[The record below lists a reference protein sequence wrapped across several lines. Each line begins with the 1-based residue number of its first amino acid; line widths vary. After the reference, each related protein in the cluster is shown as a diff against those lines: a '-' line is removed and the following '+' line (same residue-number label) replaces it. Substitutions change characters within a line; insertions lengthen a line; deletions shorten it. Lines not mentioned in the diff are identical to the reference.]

1 MNYELGTRNG
11 LDSAFGVLLSHG
23 YFLADD
29 LKEQAIMKPYP
40 PLGLLYIS
48 AWLDLH
54 GVENEVFDTT
64 FSTKSHFQDRLL
76 ANPPQ
81 VLALYVNLMTKLNVL
96 EIARFVRSQETLKNT
111 LIVFG
116 GPDVTHNL
124 ADYLAHGADLI
135 VLGEGEQ
142 TMLEIALT
150 ANSVDFSGTSDRQDF
165 SHIPGLAFLQPD
177 GLVFKTAAR
186 EKIRDIDTL
195 PFPNRQK
202 INLQLYLN
210 AWKKA
215 HGHNAMSLSTQRGCP
230 YTCRWCSTAV
240 YGQSYR
246 RRSPS
251 NVVDEIVWLQKNY
264 AFDLIWFVDDVFT
277 VSHKW
282 LGEFRDELQNRAVK
296 VQFECITRADRLT
309 EEVLGI
315 LKEAGCFRVWI
326 GAESG
331 SQRIIDAM
339 DRRVDVAQV
348 RSMIRSAR
356 QTGIEAG
363 TFIMLGYPG
372 ETEADIRET
381 VQHLKE
387 SNPDLFTITVAYP
400 IKGTGLYEEVQASS
414 YSDLPWEERTDRDL
428 DFQRTYPR
436 KYYDYAVRWTVNS
449 VHLHKARLAGKL
461 LTFNGLKLIGKVGV
475 ARAGMWA
482 NKFPKAKS

>member
-1 MNYELGTRNG
+1 M
-11 LDSAFGVLLSHG
+11 DIVLSHG
-23 YFLADD
+23 YFLDD
-29 LKEQAIMKPYP
+29 DPKERAIMKPYP
-40 PLGLLYIS
+40 PLGLLYLS

-54 GVENEVFDTT
+54 GVENTIFDTT
-64 FSTKSHFQDRLL
+64 FSTKAHFKNHLL
-76 ANPPQ
+76 ATRPR

-96 EIARFVRSQETLKNT
+96 EIARFVRSQETLSDT
-111 LIVFG
+111 LLVFG
-116 GPDVTHNL
+116 GPDVTHNV
-124 ADYLAHGADLI
+124 ADYLTHGADLI

-150 ANSVDFSGTSDRQDF
+150 ASAASFSRDQGWQAF
-165 SHIPGLAFLQPD
+165 AHIPGLAFLQSD

-186 EKIRDIDTL
+186 EKIRDLGTL
-195 PFPNRQK
+195 PFPNRLK
-202 INLQLYLN
+202 INLQLYLD

-215 HGHNAMSLSTQRGCP
+215 HGQSAMSLSTQRGCP

-246 RRSPS
+246 RRSPG

-264 AFDLIWFVDDVFT
+264 DFDLIWFVDDVFT
-277 VSHKW
+277 ISHKW
-282 LGEFRDELQNRAVK
+282 LGEFRDELMKREVK
-296 VQFECITRADRLT
+296 VQFECITRADRLNR
-309 EEVLGI
+309 EVLEI

-339 DRRVDVAQV
+339 DRRVDVQQV
-348 RSMIRSAR
+348 RSMIQTAR
-356 QTGIEAG
+356 QIGIEAG

-372 ETEADIRET
+372 ETEADIHET
-381 VQHLKE
+381 VQHLKA

-414 YSDLPWEERTDRDL
+414 PEYSGSGLPWEQRTDRDL

-436 KYYDYAVRWTVNS
+436 RYYDFALRWTANS
-449 VHLHKARLAGKL
+449 VRLHKARLAGKH
-461 LTFNGLKLIGKVGV
+461 LTLKGLKLLGKVGA
-475 ARAGMWA
+475 ARVGMWA
-482 NKFPKAKS
+482 NRFFLIRK